1 MWEKLEPVTLM
12 VTVAPK
18 DHSHCIWD
26 DLQDRSQNVWDEWII
41 YTPKQIQGPGFE
53 ITECPFNTHTEWNW
67 SSYPMWSKTVTN
79 DVAGFTLQCVIDER
93 SRWFSAT
100 ERKIKPVGLSVEK
113 QETLLC
119 KMFEL
124 KRNRFFWIFSL
135 WAGDDI
141 SNILRAVT
149 DPMPKNNTDNLIQHL
164 IK

>member
-1 MWEKLEPVTLM
+1 MRKTW
-12 VTVAPK
+12 ACNFDGNSCPK
-18 DHSHCIWD
+18 GSQSLH
-26 DLQDRSQNVWDEWII
+26 LRRSTGPIPKRLRII

-53 ITECPFNTHTEWNW
+53 ITECPFNTQYTEWNW

-79 DVAGFTLQCVIDER
+79 DVAGFTPQCVIDEC

-135 WAGDDI
+135 WTGDDI

-149 DPMPKNNTDNLIQHL
+149 DPKPKNNTDNLIQHL